1 MESKTY
7 QPFSCVDESQLLLP
21 LNGEDGENM
30 KETSSYSDG
39 GKGGGGGRGEGGRDL
54 NAGEKLVSLISL
66 LSEREDSGSL
76 ERPPYIITPCQQVR
90 IYAYFLDNMIFT
102 ISLTVRC
109 NN

>member
-7 QPFSCVDESQLLLP
+7 QPFSCDESQLLLP

-54 NAGEKLVSLISL
+54 NAGEKLVTLISL

-76 ERPPYIITPCQQVR
+76 ERG
-90 IYAYFLDNMIFT
+90 
-102 ISLTVRC
+102 
-109 NN
+109 